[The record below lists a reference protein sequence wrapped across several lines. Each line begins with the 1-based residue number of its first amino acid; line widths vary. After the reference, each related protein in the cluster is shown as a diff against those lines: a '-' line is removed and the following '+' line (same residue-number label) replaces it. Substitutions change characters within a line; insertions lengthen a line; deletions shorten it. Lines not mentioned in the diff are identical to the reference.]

1 MRLAV
6 WWAWKDE
13 FPGVFMNR
21 TARNLLTAL
30 VVGIAIN
37 MILSGLI
44 PLLDIKLPGINIIRG
59 VGVAIAIAIAYMLLN
74 NQKK

>member
-1 MRLAV
+1 
-6 WWAWKDE
+6 
-13 FPGVFMNR
+13 MNR

-59 VGVAIAIAIAYMLLN
+59 VGVAIAIAYMLLN

>member
-1 MRLAV
+1 
-6 WWAWKDE
+6 
-13 FPGVFMNR
+13 MNR

-37 MILSGLI
+37 MILGGLI

>member
-1 MRLAV
+1 MRLVV
-6 WWAWKDE
+6 WWAWIDE
-13 FPGVFMNR
+13 FPGVSMNR

-59 VGVAIAIAIAYMLLN
+59 VGVAIAIAYMLLN